1 MIWSSFFSRY
11 RLTYIYSSSGS
22 MALPFSLILTA
33 RLHEI
38 WSLVMEYCAMLTSKH
53 VGKQEAV
60 KKRRLGTSSMSC
72 HGVDE

>member
-1 MIWSSFFSRY
+1 MIRSSFFSCY
-11 RLTYIYSSSGS
+11 RLTYIYNSSGS
-22 MALPFSLILTA
+22 MALPFSPILTA

-53 VGKQEAV
+53 VGKRDAV
-60 KKRRLGTSSMSC
+60 KERRLGTSSMSC